1 MNSIVNQRETEN
13 GHTVIQVTENHYT
26 YDGVCWK
33 NGYFSLEMR
42 SFVQKQ
48 ADCIRIYSVGE
59 LVERRDTVVLS
70 GDLRT
75 MEKRMKTRNIL
86 EEKWESGIENL
97 DVDLSEVTA
106 MDFDSLT
113 ELLKIRNRF
122 LQAGTKVEL
131 KNIPLRIRRIMQ
143 IFRVPISGG

>member
-1 MNSIVNQRETEN
+1 MTGFLEKMGISALKCDHLFKFRPIV
-13 GHTVIQVTENHYT
+13 
-26 YDGVCWK
+26 
-33 NGYFSLEMR
+33 LEY
-42 SFVQKQ
+42 
-48 ADCIRIYSVGE
+48 ILWGE

-75 MEKRMKTRNIL
+75 MEKRMNTRNTL